1 MCGIHNFMRRKTFV
15 VHLMYLVYS
24 RWWKFIKTWS
34 LLEIPNIHSCIQLV
48 LICLIYKSSE
58 NPLMY
63 TLSIIPDSKSLVTYH
78 PLPTEHEQITDS
90 TDTKNALVRFSTLCV
105 SMLSAL
111 LTTHL
116 THWSRN
122 EIFDIGQTTF
132 SNTFSPMDTFEF
144 QTELY
149 LNVTHM
155 VPLKM
160 GQH

>member
-1 MCGIHNFMRRKTFV
+1 
-15 VHLMYLVYS
+15 
-24 RWWKFIKTWS
+24 
-34 LLEIPNIHSCIQLV
+34 
-48 LICLIYKSSE
+48 
-58 NPLMY
+58 MY

-149 LNVTHM
+149 FKCDPHGPSENGPALVQIIDLHQTRGKPLSEPMVIRFPVTYM
-155 VPLKM
+155 P
-160 GQH
+160 